1 MGIVLVTGG
10 AGFIGSHLV
19 DRLLER
25 GAVVRVLDDLS
36 TGSLR
41 NLQAVADGRPGRDD
55 ESPGAPGSAGRRLE
69 LMVGDVRDDRLVR
82 KALRNAECV
91 FHMAAVPS
99 SRAALTNPIELH
111 SVNVQG
117 TLNVLQGA
125 ATEGVPRVVFGSC
138 ASVYGAAASIRI
150 GEDCPPQ
157 PVSVFAA
164 SKLAGE
170 IYCRAYHSAHKLET
184 VSLRYFTVYGPRQ
197 NGIAE
202 GALVPALID
211 TLRRRRRPLIA
222 GDGRLAQDFLFVEDA
237 VEATL
242 AAAVSPGA
250 AGRVINVGS
259 GQSASALEVL
269 DILKRLLRSDAVPRL
284 MRHPAEPASPMTART
299 TLAAQ
304 LLGCAPRVSLVSGL
318 AQAAQFFADAEQVD
332 EQLPAEVGSHEER
345 ADV

>member
-25 GAVVRVLDDLS
+25 GAVVRVLDNLS

-41 NLQAVADGRPGRDD
+41 NLQAAADGRVGHAA
-55 ESPGAPGSAGRRLE
+55 SPGAQGSGRRLE
-69 LMVGDVRDDRLVR
+69 LMVGDVRDERLVR

-91 FHMAAVPS
+91 FHMAAVPPS
-99 SRAALTNPIELH
+99 MAALTNPLELH
-111 SVNVQG
+111 TVNVQG

-125 ATEGVPRVVFGSC
+125 ATEGVPRVVFASC
-138 ASVYGAAASIRI
+138 ASVYGAAASMPI

-170 IYCRAYHSAHKLET
+170 VYCRAYHSAHKLET

-197 NGIAE
+197 NGVAE
-202 GALVPALID
+202 GTLVPTLID
-211 TLRRRRRPLIA
+211 TLRRHRRPLIA
-222 GDGRLAQDFLFVEDA
+222 ADGRMAQDFLYVEDA
-237 VEATL
+237 VQAAL

-250 AGRVINVGS
+250 AGHAINVGS
-259 GQSASALEVL
+259 GQAASALEVL

-284 MRHPAEPASPMTART
+284 IRRPTEALSPMTART

-304 LLGCAPRVSLVSGL
+304 LLGCTPRVSLVSGL
-318 AQAAQFFADAEQVD
+318 ERAAQFFVDAARADEP
-332 EQLPAEVGSHEER
+332 LLAEVGSHEER

>member
-25 GAVVRVLDDLS
+25 GAVVRVLDNLS

-41 NLQAVADGRPGRDD
+41 NLQAAADGPHAR
-55 ESPGAPGSAGRRLE
+55 SGSGEAVGSGRRLE
-69 LMVGDVRDDRLVR
+69 LMVGDVRDDRLMR
-82 KALRNAECV
+82 RAMRNAECV
-91 FHMAAVPS
+91 FHMAAVPPS
-99 SRAALTNPIELH
+99 TAALTNPLELH
-111 SVNVQG
+111 TVNVQG

-125 ATEGVPRVVFGSC
+125 ATEGVLRVVFASC
-138 ASVYGAAASIRI
+138 ASVYGAAGPAPI

-170 IYCRAYHSAHKLET
+170 IYCRAYHDAHKLQT
-184 VSLRYFTVYGPRQ
+184 VALRYFTVYGPRQ
-197 NGIAE
+197 NGLAE
-202 GALVPALID
+202 GALVPGLID
-211 TLRRRRRPLIA
+211 ALRRRRRPIIA
-222 GDGRLAQDFLFVEDA
+222 AAAQGAQDFLYVEDA
-237 VEATL
+237 VDATL
-242 AAAVSPGA
+242 AAADSPGA

-259 GQSASALEVL
+259 GQPASALEVL

-284 MRHPAEPASPMTART
+284 SRRPAEPASPMTART
-299 TLAAQ
+299 TLAAE
-304 LLGCAPRVSLVSGL
+304 LLGCTPRVSLVSGL
-318 AQAAQFFADAEQVD
+318 ERAARFFADAEQGD
-332 EQLPAEVGSHEER
+332 EQLLAEVGSHEER

>member
-25 GAVVRVLDDLS
+25 GAVVRVLDNLS

-41 NLQAVADGRPGRDD
+41 NLQAAADGPHGRSDSA
-55 ESPGAPGSAGRRLE
+55 EAVGSGRRLE
-69 LMVGDVRDDRLVR
+69 LMVGDVRDDRLMR
-82 KALRNAECV
+82 KAMRNAECV
-91 FHMAAVPS
+91 FHMAAIPPS
-99 SRAALTNPIELH
+99 TAALTNPLELH
-111 SVNVQG
+111 TVNVQG

-125 ATEGVPRVVFGSC
+125 ATEGVPRVVFASC
-138 ASVYGAAASIRI
+138 ASVYGTAATTPV

-170 IYCRAYHSAHKLET
+170 IYCRAYHSAHKLQT
-184 VSLRYFTVYGPRQ
+184 VALRYFTVYGPRQ
-197 NGIAE
+197 NGVAE
-202 GALVPALID
+202 GALVPSFID
-211 TLRRRRRPLIA
+211 TLRRRRRPIIA
-222 GDGRLAQDFLFVEDA
+222 GDGRMAQDFLYVEDA
-237 VEATL
+237 VDATL
-242 AAAVSPGA
+242 AAADSPGA

-259 GQSASALEVL
+259 GQPASALEVL

-284 MRHPAEPASPMTART
+284 SRRPAEPASPMTART
-299 TLAAQ
+299 ALAAE
-304 LLGCAPRVSLVSGL
+304 LLGCTPRVSLVSGL

-332 EQLPAEVGSHEER
+332 EQLLAEVGSHEER

>member
-19 DRLLER
+19 DRLLES
-25 GAVVRVLDDLS
+25 GTVVRVLDNLS

-41 NLQAVADGRPGRDD
+41 NLQGAADGRGGGNGP
-55 ESPGAPGSAGRRLE
+55 SGALAPGRRLE
-69 LMVGDVRDDRLVR
+69 LMIGDVRDDRLVR
-82 KALRNAECV
+82 RAMRNAECV
-91 FHMAAVPS
+91 FHMAAVPPS
-99 SRAALTNPIELH
+99 PVALTNPMELH
-111 SVNVQG
+111 TVNVHG
-117 TLNVLQGA
+117 TLNVLHGA
-125 ATEGVPRVVFGSC
+125 ATEGVPRVVFASC
-138 ASVYGAAASIRI
+138 ASVYGPTVATPV
-150 GEDCPPQ
+150 GEDCPAH

-170 IYCRAYHSAHKLET
+170 IYCRAYHSTHGLQT
-184 VSLRYFTVYGPRQ
+184 VALRYFSVYGPRQ
-197 NGIAE
+197 NGISG

-211 TLRRRRRPLIA
+211 TLRRRGRPLIA
-222 GDGRLAQDFLFVEDA
+222 GDGRRARDFPFVDDA
-237 VEATL
+237 VEATR

-259 GQSASALEVL
+259 GQPASAFEVL

-284 MRHPAEPASPMTART
+284 RQRPTEPGTPMTART
-299 TLAAQ
+299 TLATE

-318 AQAAQFFADAEQVD
+318 ARSAQFFAEAERAD
-332 EQLPAEVGSHEER
+332 EPLLAEVGSHEER